1 MRGARLTVV
10 VLVAVLAGM
19 VGLTAAAVPLYRLY
33 CAATGA
39 GGTTQVAASAPG
51 AAAGTVTVRFDA
63 NVAKGLPWRF
73 EPEQRQMTVRL
84 GETALATFRAT
95 NTGDRDTSGQA
106 VFNVT
111 PDKAGKYFDKI
122 QCFCF
127 TEQHLAAGQTAEMPV
142 SFFVDPGLAT
152 DPHTGEVHTITL
164 SYTFFPRDDRQAQP

>member
-1 MRGARLTVV
+1 MNGRRLTVA
-10 VLVAVLAGM
+10 VLVGVLLAM

-39 GGTTQVAASAPG
+39 GGTPRVAAAAPG
-51 AAAGTVTVRFDA
+51 GEGREITVRFDA

-73 EPEQRQMTVRL
+73 EPEQREMTVRL

-95 NTGDRDTSGQA
+95 NTANHAVTGQA

-111 PDKAGKYFDKI
+111 PDKAGRYFDKI

-127 TEQHLAAGQTAEMPV
+127 SEQHLDAGQTAEMPV
-142 SFFVDPGLAT
+142 SFFVDPKLAT
-152 DPHTGEVHTITL
+152 DPHTDEVRTITL
-164 SYTFFPRDDRQAQP
+164 SYTFFPRDDRQGQP